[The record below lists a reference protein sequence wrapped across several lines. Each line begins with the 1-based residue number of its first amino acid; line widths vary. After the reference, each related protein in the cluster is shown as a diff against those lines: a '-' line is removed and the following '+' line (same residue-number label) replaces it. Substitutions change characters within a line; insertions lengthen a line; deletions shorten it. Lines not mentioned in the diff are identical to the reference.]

1 MFGVYLYIYN
11 NTVIIVYIYI
21 YDVILYKIYVSW
33 SSTLLLTMFLRPCPI
48 YPMQLPSLCT
58 TGSGNK
64 SGDAQRVA
72 RCRGGGRH
80 RAGTSIFLLEVSPPK
95 KLGGEEEGLCS

>member
-1 MFGVYLYIYN
+1 MFGVYLYN

-21 YDVILYKIYVSW
+21 CCNIIQDICKLEFHIAFNHV
-33 SSTLLLTMFLRPCPI
+33 LRPCPI
-48 YPMQLPSLCT
+48 YPMQMPSLCT

-80 RAGTSIFLLEVSPPK
+80 RAGTSIFLLEVSLPK
-95 KLGGEEEGLCS
+95 KLGGEEDGLCS